1 MAAPDPLAAAYGLWV
16 LGMVIGSVAGTIL
29 GFVVGAAVGLR
40 ARR

>member
-1 MAAPDPLAAAYGLWV
+1 MTSADPLAAAYGLWI